1 MNPITRSKAF
11 GKFVNFFME
20 NPETGMIENEFAI
33 DTAINS
39 MSKNELILVKN
50 DLAQLLE
57 NSHSDNELVK
67 IWSSYTPQF
76 VYMGKAQRLF
86 MQEVYNAVEAAIT
99 DNTRMFLN

>member
-1 MNPITRSKAF
+1 MTRSKAF

-57 NSHSDNELVK
+57 SSCSDDELVK

-86 MQEVYNAVEAAIT
+86 IQEVYNAVEVALADT
-99 DNTRMFLN
+99 MRVFLN